1 MATVEVEEA
10 VREVET
16 EAERV
21 LRWRTDEL
29 TRAGYDDRL
38 ALKLALQPHVDL
50 HRAIDLIRRG
60 CEPALA
66 ARILI

>member
-1 MATVEVEEA
+1 MATVEVEQA

-16 EAERV
+16 ESERV
-21 LRWRTDEL
+21 LRWRVEEL
-29 TRAGYDDRL
+29 NRAGYDDRL

-50 HRAIDLIRRG
+50 HRAIELLRKG

-66 ARILI
+66 AQILV

>member
-16 EAERV
+16 ESERV
-21 LRWRTDEL
+21 LRWRVDEL
-29 TRAGYDDRL
+29 SRAGYDDRL

-50 HRAIDLIRRG
+50 HRAVDLLRKG

-66 ARILI
+66 AQILV

>member
-1 MATVEVEEA
+1 MATVEVEQA

-16 EAERV
+16 ESERV
-21 LRWRTDEL
+21 LRWRVDEL
-29 TRAGYDDRL
+29 SRAGYDDRL

-50 HRAIDLIRRG
+50 HRAVELLRKG

-66 ARILI
+66 AQILV

>member
-16 EAERV
+16 ESERV
-21 LRWRTDEL
+21 LRWRVDEL
-29 TRAGYDDRL
+29 SRAGYDERL

-50 HRAIDLIRRG
+50 HRAVDLLRNG
-60 CEPALA
+60 CEPTLA
-66 ARILI
+66 AQILV

>member
-16 EAERV
+16 ESERV
-21 LRWRTDEL
+21 LRWRVDEL
-29 TRAGYDDRL
+29 SRAGYDDRL

-50 HRAIDLIRRG
+50 HRAVDLLRNG

-66 ARILI
+66 AQILV

>member
-21 LRWRTDEL
+21 LRWRVDEL
-29 TRAGYDDRL
+29 SRAGYDDRL
-38 ALKLALQPHVDL
+38 ALKLALQPHVDH
-50 HRAIDLIRRG
+50 HRAVDLLRNG
-60 CEPALA
+60 CEPTLA
-66 ARILI
+66 AQILV

>member
-16 EAERV
+16 ESERV
-21 LRWRTDEL
+21 LRWRVDEL
-29 TRAGYDDRL
+29 SRAGYDDRL

-50 HRAIDLIRRG
+50 HRAVDLLRNG
-60 CEPALA
+60 CEPTLA
-66 ARILI
+66 AQILV